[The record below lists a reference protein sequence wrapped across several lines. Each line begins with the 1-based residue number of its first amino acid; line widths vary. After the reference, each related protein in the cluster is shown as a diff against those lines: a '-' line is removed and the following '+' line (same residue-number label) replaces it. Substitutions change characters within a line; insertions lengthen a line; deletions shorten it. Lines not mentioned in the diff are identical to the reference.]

1 MLKEKIPCEPR
12 ASRARLSPDCFDRTG
27 KLVYYENAAAGMLQQ
42 QEIPCGVR
50 KDRTVKTKD
59 ANGKRM
65 LPAGTRPPGRV
76 PAALAAMARRIAG
89 NKPTPSEKRAESGK
103 ATFFHVQGQS
113 WESKGFVELTPIELE
128 RMRSGRPKTADE
140 KRAEQAMKQEEQRQQ
155 TEETE
160 RIRNYFRAID
170 GQRREKELRRQ
181 QDMEAADVDEE
192 QLAEAN
198 RLKVLQHSLN
208 VRYEMDERVRE
219 ATKAISEAKCSAV
232 WTAQVKERR
241 LLDRAQ
247 AECDAH
253 QARKNLE
260 YNNSKW
266 GTDKQK
272 DATDEIKRRQY
283 GADVRQ
289 QILDRERMRYTAQDR
304 QQQEAHEM
312 RVAVDE
318 FKKAEAHHVQAVSK
332 GKQSYRQELDNYS
345 KMHREFVRIM
355 CQQDQSDEQ
364 RAYDYLLQKEAKLR
378 QELAERKA
386 QQAEVK
392 RQRDA
397 LFVVQEKMMNAK
409 DNQDEMRFIAE
420 HERLERKYREAER
433 QAAEKERRIADELRK
448 GNLEQ
453 LDRLSQMKACH
464 YTQRE
469 RDNRV
474 MMQLRAEEA
483 EQRKVEAAAD
493 KVKRNNLRLG
503 VACQME
509 ERERARRLELAAER
523 MEFENARAAELQRQ
537 TEIDTVIAVKLDDLT
552 KRGCLPGRELN
563 TLKGRL
569 ANVAHK
575 KLGAEMT

>member
-1 MLKEKIPCEPR
+1 MPE
-12 ASRARLSPDCFDRTG
+12 
-27 KLVYYENAAAGMLQQ
+27 ENAAAEMLQQ
-42 QEIPCGVR
+42 QQIPCGMS
-50 KDRTVKTKD
+50 KDRTVKS
-59 ANGKRM
+59 KRR
-65 LPAGTRPPGRV
+65 LPPGTRP
-76 PAALAAMARRIAG
+76 
-89 NKPTPSEKRAESGK
+89 PTPSEKRAESGK

-113 WESKGFVELTPIELE
+113 WESKGFAELTAIELE
-128 RMRSGRPKTADE
+128 RMRSGRPKSADE

-160 RIRNYFRAID
+160 RMRNYFRGID
-170 GQRREKELRRQ
+170 ERRREKELQRQ

-192 QLAEAN
+192 QRAEAN

-208 VRYEMDERVRE
+208 VRYEMDERVRQ
-219 ATKAISEAKCSAV
+219 ATKDISEAKCSAI
-232 WTAQVKERR
+232 WTAQMHERR

-247 AECDAH
+247 AEWDAL

-266 GTDKQK
+266 GTERQK
-272 DATDEIKRRQY
+272 DANDEIKRRQF

-289 QILDRERMRYTAQDR
+289 QILNREKMRYVAQER
-304 QQQEAHEM
+304 QQQEAHEL
-312 RVAVDE
+312 RVAVDG
-318 FKKAEAHHVQAVSK
+318 FKKAEAHHVQAVSQ
-332 GKQSYRQELDNYS
+332 GKQSYRQELDKYS
-345 KMHREFVRIM
+345 KMRREFVRMM
-355 CQQDQSDEQ
+355 CQQDQSDER

-378 QELAERKA
+378 QEQAERKA

-397 LFVVQEKMMNAK
+397 LFVIQEKMMNAK
-409 DNQDEMRFIAE
+409 DNQDELRFIAE

-448 GNLEQ
+448 GHLEQ
-453 LDRLSQMKACH
+453 LDRLSQMKACY

-483 EQRKVEAAAD
+483 EQRTVEAAAD
-493 KVKRNNLRLG
+493 KVKRETLRLG

-509 ERERARRLELAAER
+509 ERARARRRELAAER
-523 MEFENARAAELQRQ
+523 TEFERARAAEVQRQ
-537 TEIDTVIAVKLDDLT
+537 TEIDTVIAVKLDALT
-552 KRGCLPGRELN
+552 KRGCLPMRELN
-563 TLKGRL
+563 ALKGRV
-569 ANVAHK
+569 ATAAHK
-575 KLGAEMT
+575 NLGQMMT